1 MKRQLVFAAL
11 CLSLLLPNAV
21 RADDAMKDA
30 LSLVPQDAIGFVCV
44 PNIQQLDAGF
54 QNTLE
59 KLGLS
64 AFVPPPTNS
73 LAGAMRVFL
82 RMSAGLDDG
91 GALLLV
97 LMPAE
102 TPDEL
107 DQKLALL
114 VPATDPKLLL
124 EAMGAE
130 AGEGGIWSLEL
141 FEEPVVAA
149 ACQKHVALAK
159 NAETV
164 KAVAAST
171 DNITK
176 KLSANELALFEG
188 LKVAAWFDAQRL
200 CELHTQQIEGLKG
213 MIMMMQQ
220 AGGGFGAKQAESTEQ
235 AFDLYTEG
243 LRTCLLGLSLDDNGL
258 GLRLGM
264 TAKPGTDLH
273 KMTQGANTEESL
285 LKGLPRGKYM
295 LAAGQILDPKA
306 VDQVFENLDPYFE
319 VPEEDEMLDREQL
332 GKLKNI
338 LKGWAKLHT
347 GIRASVEAL
356 PPGPDGLIGAT
367 LILDTTDSSKWI
379 EAFTQVVDTG
389 KKIVTDE
396 QVKQVLDVL
405 IHDPQAETS
414 GDVKIHYLKLD
425 LTQLEDAD
433 EEQLGDVFT
442 VIGKEGVLLRL
453 AAADEKTVVIAF
465 GGGAKRMNQVIEQAC
480 KPGAPLDEDPGIKR
494 IAALL
499 PKSRSSVIYLA
510 LDNVVTLVRNIGK
523 VLEKEDEFPLE
534 VGEINAPLAVVGRG
548 GEGWSQADI
557 FVPTELMVAAKD
569 AITTMMG
576 TAGGPPEVEM
586 ETEEVEGEEQ
596 PTAAPEDEPK

>member
-1 MKRQLVFAAL
+1 MKRKLVLAAL

-21 RADDAMKDA
+21 RADDAIKDA
-30 LSLVPQDAIGFVCV
+30 LSLVPADAIGFVCV
-44 PNIQQLDAGF
+44 PNIQQLDASF
-54 QNTLE
+54 QSTLE

-73 LAGAMRVFL
+73 LAGAMRAFL

-102 TPDEL
+102 TPDEF

-130 AGEGGIWSLEL
+130 AGEGGTWSLEL
-141 FEEPVVAA
+141 FEEPIVAA

-164 KAVAAST
+164 KAVAART

-176 KLSANELALFEG
+176 KLNANELALFEG

-200 CELHTQQIEGLKG
+200 CQLYQPQIAGLKG

-220 AGGGFGAKQAESTEQ
+220 VGGGFGAKQAESTEQ

-264 TAKPGTDLH
+264 TTKPGTDLH
-273 KMTQGANTEESL
+273 KMTQVANTEESL

-295 LAAGQILDPKA
+295 LAGGEIFDPQ
-306 VDQVFENLDPYFE
+306 VMDQVFEHLDPYFE
-319 VPEEDEMLDREQL
+319 VSEEAETIDAERL
-332 GKLKNI
+332 GRFKNV

-347 GIRASVEAL
+347 AARASIEAL

-367 LILDTTDSSKWI
+367 LILGTTDSQKWI
-379 EAFTQVVDTG
+379 EAFTQVVDIG
-389 KKIVTDE
+389 KKIVTNE
-396 QVKQVLDVL
+396 QVKQVLDALV
-405 IHDPQAETS
+405 HDPRAETS
-414 GDVKIHYLKLD
+414 GDVKIHHLKFD
-425 LTQLEDAD
+425 LTQLEDTD
-433 EEQLGDVFT
+433 EEDLEDVFT

-453 AAADEKTVVIAF
+453 AAADEKTVVVAF

-480 KPGAPLDEDPGIKR
+480 KPDAPLDEDPGIKR
-494 IAALL
+494 VAALL
-499 PKSRSSVIYLA
+499 PKSRNSVIYLA

-523 VLEKEDEFPLE
+523 VLEEEDEFPLE
-534 VGEINAPLAVVGRG
+534 VGELNAPLAVVGRG

-576 TAGGPPEVEM
+576 MAGGPPAVEV
-586 ETEEVEGEEQ
+586 ETEEAEGEKQ
-596 PTAAPEDEPK
+596 PAEPADKP

>member
-1 MKRQLVFAAL
+1 MKRKLALAAL

-30 LSLVPQDAIGFVCV
+30 LSVVPADAIGFVCV
-44 PNIQQLDAGF
+44 PNIQQLDASF

-102 TPDEL
+102 TPDEF

-130 AGEGGIWSLEL
+130 AGEGGTWSLEL
-141 FEEPVVAA
+141 FEEPIVAA
-149 ACQKHVALAK
+149 TCQKHVALAR

-171 DNITK
+171 DNITR
-176 KLSANELALFEG
+176 KLNLNELALFEG
-188 LKVAAWFDAQRL
+188 LKVAVWFDAQRL
-200 CELHTQQIEGLKG
+200 CELHKPQIEGSKG
-213 MIMMMQQ
+213 MIMMMLR
-220 AGGGFGAKQAESTEQ
+220 ASGGFDAKLAELVGR
-235 AFDLYTEG
+235 AFDLYTQG
-243 LRTCLLGLSLDDNGL
+243 LRSCLLGLSLDDNGL

-264 TAKPGTDLH
+264 TAKPGTELH
-273 KMTQGANTEESL
+273 KMTQVANTEKSL
-285 LKGLPRGKYM
+285 LKGLPKGKYM
-295 LAAGQILDPKA
+295 LAAGEIFDPQAVDLAFEYLDPC
-306 VDQVFENLDPYFE
+306 FE
-319 VPEEDEMLDREQL
+319 VPEEVQTIDREQL
-332 GKLKNI
+332 GKLKDI

-347 GIRASVEAL
+347 AARVSVEAL

-367 LILDTTDSSKWI
+367 VVLDTTDSKKWM
-379 EAFTQVVDTG
+379 EAFTQVVDIG
-389 KKIVTDE
+389 KKVVTDE
-396 QVKQVLDVL
+396 EVTQVLDALV
-405 IHDPQAETS
+405 HEPDAETGGS
-414 GDVKIHYLKLD
+414 AKIHHLKFD
-425 LTQLEDAD
+425 LTQLEEAD
-433 EEQLGDVFT
+433 EEELEDVFA
-442 VIGKEGVLLRL
+442 VIGKEGVLLRV
-453 AAADEKTVVIAF
+453 AAVDQKKVVIAF
-465 GGGAKRMNQVIEQAC
+465 GGGVKRMRQVIEQAG
-480 KPGAPLDEDPGIKR
+480 KPDAPLDEDPGIKR
-494 IAALL
+494 VAALL
-499 PKSRSSVIYLA
+499 PKSRNSVNYLA

-534 VGEINAPLAVVGRG
+534 LGELNAPLAVVRRG
-548 GEGWSQADI
+548 GDGWSQAEI
-557 FVPTELMVAAKD
+557 FIPTELLVGAKD
-569 AITTMMG
+569 AITTMM
-576 TAGGPPEVEM
+576 AMAAYEAEAKLEIEP
-586 ETEEVEGEEQ
+586 EGEEQ
-596 PTAAPEDEPK
+596 PAAAPEGGPK

>member
-1 MKRQLVFAAL
+1 MKRKLVLAAL

-21 RADDAMKDA
+21 RADDAIKDA
-30 LSLVPQDAIGFVCV
+30 LSLVPADAIGFVCV
-44 PNIQQLDAGF
+44 PNIQQLDASF
-54 QNTLE
+54 QSTLE

-73 LAGAMRVFL
+73 LAGAMRAFL

-102 TPDEL
+102 TPDEF

-130 AGEGGIWSLEL
+130 AGEGGTWSLEL
-141 FEEPVVAA
+141 FEEPIVAA

-164 KAVAAST
+164 KAVAART

-176 KLSANELALFEG
+176 KLNANELALFEG

-200 CELHTQQIEGLKG
+200 CQLYQPQIAGLKG

-220 AGGGFGAKQAESTEQ
+220 VGGGFGAKQAESTEQ

-264 TAKPGTDLH
+264 TTKPGTDLH
-273 KMTQGANTEESL
+273 KMTQVANTEESL

-295 LAAGQILDPKA
+295 LAGGEIFDPQ
-306 VDQVFENLDPYFE
+306 VMDQVFEHLDPYFE
-319 VPEEDEMLDREQL
+319 VSEEAETIDAERL
-332 GKLKNI
+332 GRFKNV

-347 GIRASVEAL
+347 AARASIEAL

-367 LILDTTDSSKWI
+367 LILGTTDSQKWI
-379 EAFTQVVDTG
+379 EAFTQVVDIG
-389 KKIVTDE
+389 KKIVTNE
-396 QVKQVLDVL
+396 QVKQVLDALV
-405 IHDPQAETS
+405 HDPRAETS
-414 GDVKIHYLKLD
+414 GDVKIHHLKFD
-425 LTQLEDAD
+425 LTQLEDTD
-433 EEQLGDVFT
+433 EEDLEDVFT

-453 AAADEKTVVIAF
+453 AAADEKTVVVAF

-480 KPGAPLDEDPGIKR
+480 KP
-494 IAALL
+494 
-499 PKSRSSVIYLA
+499 
-510 LDNVVTLVRNIGK
+510 
-523 VLEKEDEFPLE
+523 
-534 VGEINAPLAVVGRG
+534 
-548 GEGWSQADI
+548 
-557 FVPTELMVAAKD
+557 D
-569 AITTMMG
+569 A
-576 TAGGPPEVEM
+576 E
-586 ETEEVEGEEQ
+586 
-596 PTAAPEDEPK
+596 EPKLGDLPRVGQRRDAGPQHREGA

>member
-1 MKRQLVFAAL
+1 MKRKLVLAAV

-21 RADDAMKDA
+21 RADDAVKDA
-30 LSLVPQDAIGFVCV
+30 LSLVPADAIGFVCV
-44 PNIQQLDAGF
+44 PNIQQLDASF

-102 TPDEL
+102 TPDEF
-107 DQKLALL
+107 DQKIALL

-130 AGEGGIWSLEL
+130 AGEGGTWSLEL
-141 FEEPVVAA
+141 FEEPIVAA

-176 KLSANELALFEG
+176 KLNPNELALFAG
-188 LKVAAWFDAQRL
+188 LKVAAWFDAQRM
-200 CELHTQQIEGLKG
+200 CELHKPQIEGLKG
-213 MIMMMQQ
+213 MLMMMQQ
-220 AGGGFGAKQAESTEQ
+220 AGGVFGAKQAESTEQ
-235 AFDLYTEG
+235 AFDLYTQG
-243 LRTCLLGLSLDDNGL
+243 LRSCLLGLSLDDNGL

-264 TAKPGTDLH
+264 TTKPGTDLH
-273 KMTQGANTEESL
+273 KMTQVANTEGSL

-295 LAAGQILDPKA
+295 LAAGEILNPQA
-306 VDQVFENLDPYFE
+306 VDQAFESLDPYFE
-319 VPEEDEMLDREQL
+319 VPEGVETVDREQL
-332 GKLKNI
+332 GKLKDI

-347 GIRASVEAL
+347 AVRASVEVL

-367 LILDTTDSSKWI
+367 FILDTTDSKKWI
-379 EAFTQVVDTG
+379 EGFTQVVDIG
-389 KKIVTDE
+389 KKIVSDE
-396 QVKQVLDVL
+396 QVKQVLDAL

-414 GDVKIHYLKLD
+414 GNVKIHHLKFD
-425 LTQLEDAD
+425 LTKLEDVD
-433 EEQLGDVFT
+433 KEELVDVFT

-453 AAADEKTVVIAF
+453 AAADEKTVVVAF
-465 GGGAKRMNQVIEQAC
+465 GGGSKRMNQAIEQAR
-480 KPGAPLDEDPGIKR
+480 KSEAPLDEDPGIKR
-494 IAALL
+494 VAALL
-499 PKSRSSVIYLA
+499 PKSRTSVFYLA
-510 LDNVVTLVRNIGK
+510 LDNVVALVRNIVK
-523 VLEKEDEFPLE
+523 ALDKEDEFPLE

-557 FVPTELMVAAKD
+557 FIPTELMVAAKD
-569 AITTMMG
+569 AIMTMMG
-576 TAGGPPEVEM
+576 MGGGPPGVEVE
-586 ETEEVEGEEQ
+586 TEGVEGEEQ
-596 PTAAPEDEPK
+596 PAAAPEDGPK